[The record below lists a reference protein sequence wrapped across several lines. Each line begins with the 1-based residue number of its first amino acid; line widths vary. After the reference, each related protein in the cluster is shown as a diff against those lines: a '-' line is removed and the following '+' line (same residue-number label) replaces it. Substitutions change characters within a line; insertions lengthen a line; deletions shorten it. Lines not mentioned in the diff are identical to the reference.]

1 MKKDRVGIIGPG
13 RMGLAMLKHLKNSD
27 YDITV
32 YDVSEDQLQRAV
44 KAGGIAAQSPR
55 EVAEQSDFVI
65 IGVGFEPEVYACL
78 TGPHGVI
85 EGITK
90 GNVVAVCS
98 TASVGAVQNLA
109 QTFDEKG
116 VGFLDA
122 PIARGRWAADDGTLL
137 ALVGGTNAMVE
148 RSRPIFE
155 TFCSD
160 IEHMGSVGHGQVAKM
175 MNNYLLW
182 VNGCALI
189 EAGRLAESTGINLPN
204 LRNALMMSSGD
215 SAALR
220 DWDRMTFTW
229 ALKDMQM
236 MERLMDG
243 ENKSFPLAGLIKEL
257 VKDGRTIKATNPP
270 DWSGEGGVSN
280 KPV

>member
-27 YDITV
+27 YDVTV
-32 YDVSEDQLQRAV
+32 YDVSEDQLQSAIE
-44 KAGGIAAQSPR
+44 AGGIGARSPR
-55 EVAEQSDFVI
+55 EVAEQSDYVI
-65 IGVGFEPEVYACL
+65 VGVGFEPEVYACL
-78 TGPHGVI
+78 TGAEGVLQ
-85 EGITK
+85 GTTK
-90 GNVVAVCS
+90 GNAVAVCS
-98 TASVGAVQNLA
+98 TASVGAVQDLA

-116 VGFLDA
+116 VSFLDA

-137 ALVGGTNAMVE
+137 ALVGGTHAAVE

-189 EAGRLAESTGINLPN
+189 EAGRLAESTGIDLPK

-236 MERLMDG
+236 MEKLMDG

-257 VKDGRTIKATNPP
+257 VKDGRTVKATNPP
-270 DWSGEGGVSN
+270 NWSGEGGISN
-280 KPV
+280 KP

>member
-1 MKKDRVGIIGPG
+1 MAKDRVGIVGPG
-13 RMGLAMLKHLKNSD
+13 RMGLAMLKHLKKHGFEVAA
-27 YDITV
+27 YDIN
-32 YDVSEDQLQRAV
+32 DQQLALAV
-44 KAGGIAAQSPR
+44 DAGCKAAGSPK
-55 EVAEQSDFVI
+55 EIGENCDYVI

-78 TGPHGVI
+78 TGEDGVLSGMASDGAI
-85 EGITK
+85 
-90 GNVVAVCS
+90 AVCS
-98 TASVGAVQNLA
+98 TASVGGVQDLA
-109 QTFDEKG
+109 RICGEQSI
-116 VGFLDA
+116 GFLDA
-122 PIARGRWAADDGTLL
+122 PIARGRWAADEGTLL
-137 ALVGGTNAMVE
+137 ALVGGTEEVVE

-160 IEHMGSVGHGQVAKM
+160 IEHMGEVGHGQVAKM

-189 EAGRLAESTGINLPN
+189 EAGRLAEATGINLPK

-236 MERLMDG
+236 MEKLMDA
-243 ENKSFPLAGLIKEL
+243 ENKAFPLAGLIKEL

-270 DWSGEGGVSN
+270 DWSGEGGIA
-280 KPV
+280 KRP